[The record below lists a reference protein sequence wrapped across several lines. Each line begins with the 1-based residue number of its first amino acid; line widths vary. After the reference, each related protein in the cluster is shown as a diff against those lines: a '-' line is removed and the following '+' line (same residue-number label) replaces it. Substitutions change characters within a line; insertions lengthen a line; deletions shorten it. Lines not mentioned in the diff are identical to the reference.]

1 MIDGLPGSGKTT
13 FVKRICYLW
22 AQKFTKRAGED
33 TFQMLENYSLVV
45 PIILKFV
52 KHENTLTDILTSQL
66 ACLNICEVC
75 AVLRHQQTSPQD
87 TLLLLDGFDEYTGK
101 SFIEK
106 VILKNESPDVV
117 CITTSRAH
125 AIEQIKRHSSRAV
138 EQHVRLCGFDEDQ
151 VEQYVKQFCELYNM
165 PQQRGTDLMKVLKE
179 KHHLMEVAKIPIR
192 TEMIC
197 VVWVFYGK
205 LGDTLADL
213 YEKFI
218 LHLITHW
225 DEKLPT
231 SNKFSKLPED
241 KIWKTIKPLLLK
253 VGKLA
258 NTWTKHNNLCSMYTD
273 KELKDVLK
281 EDYDKVIDIG
291 FLIKSYP
298 SSALNVSKW
307 SFPHLTFQEYFIA
320 YLLGNVT
327 NDDEITDFT
336 KKCKQYQYRVL
347 TKCEVIFT
355 FLVSMYPDIA
365 SKVITR
371 LLLEE
376 KDKTRCEELF
386 DILCKQFE
394 NIVNQTMVI
403 PLPFY
408 LNLDSNKDLNVTFVQ
423 ALFYADQRREESNLR
438 QLCID
443 NPLKFE
449 KFLDILVLNELHV
462 TILNEQQLTLVS
474 QKIKRL
480 HQLTS
485 LSIKSAVGFSSRDQK
500 DIMKNMEETKLKYL
514 SITGP
519 GALEAV
525 AKNIDK
531 FASLE
536 KLQVEE
542 NSHIRGKTHGQKILA
557 TLKGNKSVKQVNF
570 SVMDL
575 NDIIIKEDVQI
586 KVVVHVKKLKPGT
599 LKVTSDMLTADSTLA
614 LHTLDLSRNNLEHEG
629 KPLGELMTKVSGLRV
644 VILGHCNLAAKT
656 VREMVD
662 VFKLLQLPGLQTLN
676 MGQCENN
683 NCNNLHSAGSALGKL
698 LKMMPD
704 LQILDLAECKLISTD
719 FQAMSQSLSEASHEI
734 HTTKIHTLN
743 VGVNDLG
750 DAGKDGFKF
759 LQHTPEL
766 NILKAGGS
774 DDDPIQAICKALD
787 NGFITKTSTLDLS
800 DSSFKSES
808 LRLLGEHLHLTK
820 SLQVLNLKGMDEV
833 EVADLN
839 HIYKNIPPSLTHLNV
854 SSEHTMTNK
863 TTDPYDILDNKYC
876 FSKLLKLNVTLI
888 ESDQEMLQEL
898 LEKINPDIKVYCN
911 PMENIWKM
919 YVLDKID
926 T

>member
-13 FVKRICYLW
+13 FVKRICFLW
-22 AQKFTKRAGED
+22 AQKLTKRAGEE
-33 TFQMLENYSLVV
+33 TSEILENYSLVV

-52 KHENTLTDILTSQL
+52 KHENTLTEILTSQL
-66 ACLNICEVC
+66 ECLNICEVC
-75 AVLRHQQTSPQD
+75 AVLRHQQSNPRD
-87 TLLLLDGFDEYTGK
+87 TLLLLDGYDEYTGK

-151 VEQYVKQFCELYNM
+151 VKQYVKQFCEFYDIPL
-165 PQQRGTDLMKVLKE
+165 QRGTDLIKVLEE

-197 VVWVFYGK
+197 VVWAAYGK

-231 SNKFSKLPED
+231 SNTFSKLSDDE
-241 KIWKTIKPLLLK
+241 IWKANQSLLLK

-258 NTWTKHNNLCSMYTD
+258 NTWTKHNNLCIMYTD

-281 EDYDKVIDIG
+281 QEDYEKVIHIG
-291 FLIKSYP
+291 LLIKSYP

-307 SFPHLTFQEYFIA
+307 SFPHLTFQEFFIA

-347 TKCEVIFT
+347 TKCEVIVT
-355 FLVSMYPDIA
+355 FLVSLYPDIA

-386 DILCKQFE
+386 DIICKQFE
-394 NIVNQTMVI
+394 NTVNQSMVI

-408 LNLDSNKDLNVTFVQ
+408 LNLDSNKNLSVTFVQ
-423 ALFYADQRREESNLR
+423 ALFNADQRREESNLR

-443 NPLKFE
+443 DPLKFE

-462 TILNEQQLTLVS
+462 TILNEQHLKIVS
-474 QKIKRL
+474 QKIKHLR
-480 HQLTS
+480 QLTS
-485 LSIKSAVGFSSRDQK
+485 LSIKSAVSFSSRDQK
-500 DIMKNMEETKLKYL
+500 DIMKNMEEIKLKFF

-531 FASLE
+531 FAYLE

-557 TLKGNKSVKQVNF
+557 TLKDNKLVKQVNF

-575 NDIIIKEDVQI
+575 NDIIIKEDVEI
-586 KVVVHVKKLKPGT
+586 KVVVRVKKLKPGT
-599 LKVTSDMLTADSTLA
+599 LKTTSDMLRGDSTLA
-614 LHTLDLSRNNLEHEG
+614 LHTLDLNRNNLEHEG
-629 KPLGELMTKVSGLRV
+629 GPLGELVAKVSGLRV
-644 VILGHCNLAAKT
+644 LILGDCNLVAKT

-662 VFKLLQLPGLQTLN
+662 VFKLLQLPFLQALN

-698 LKMMPD
+698 LKVMPD
-704 LQILDLAECKLISTD
+704 LQILDLAECKLQSTD
-719 FQAMSQSLSEASHEI
+719 FEALSQSLSEASTEI
-734 HTTKIHTLN
+734 RMTKIHTLN
-743 VGVNDLG
+743 IGVNDLG
-750 DAGKDGFKF
+750 DASGKGFKF
-759 LQHTPEL
+759 LQHMPEL
-766 NILKAGGS
+766 KVLKAGGPN
-774 DDDPIQAICKALD
+774 DDPIHAICGALD
-787 NGFITKTSTLDLS
+787 NGFITKLCILDVS
-800 DSSFKSES
+800 DSSIKSES
-808 LRLLGEHLHLTK
+808 LQILGEHLHLTK
-820 SLQVLNLKGMDEV
+820 SLEVLNLKGMEEV
-833 EVADLN
+833 KVADLN
-839 HIYKNIPPSLTHLNV
+839 HIYKNIPPSLIHLNV

-876 FSKLLKLNVTLI
+876 FDKLCRLNATLI

-898 LEKINPDIKVYCN
+898 LEEINPSIKVYCN
-911 PMENIWKM
+911 PKENIWKM
-919 YVLDKID
+919 YVLV
-926 T
+926 